1 MNLSLGEILL
11 ISLGDLKKKK
21 IIIILLFCFIL
32 SFFFTLF
39 FIYQLYINILD
50 PAFQNFYNFLNT
62 HRSEIFFLNYL
73 LQFKFF
79 NYILLLL
86 KYLIVFLKFF
96 ILWFIF
102 SIIAIPIN
110 NFITSF
116 FYEKIF
122 FEINKQNNYKWKFIL
137 KKNALY
143 LSLKF
148 SFFFTFIYILVNL
161 LLLPMYFVLPFANFL
176 IFIFVNSYF
185 LGKEMCGGIMIQFFE
200 KGDDKFQDLN
210 DKNKNLLYAIGC
222 VACTSQLIPILNFF
236 SSGFAMI
243 MFSHVILNHFN
254 FKKKKLIIQN
264 KVN

>member
-11 ISLGDLKKKK
+11 ISFRDLKKKK
-21 IIIILLFCFIL
+21 IITILLFCFIL
-32 SFFFTLF
+32 SFFFTFF
-39 FIYQLYINILD
+39 FIYQFYIHILD
-50 PAFQNFYNFLNT
+50 HIFQNFYNFINI

-73 LQFKFF
+73 LQFKIF
-79 NYILLLL
+79 NFILLLL
-86 KYLIVFLKFF
+86 KYLIIFFKFF
-96 ILWFIF
+96 LVWFIF

-122 FEINKQNNYKWKFIL
+122 FEINRQNKYKWKFIL

-148 SFFFTFIYILVNL
+148 SFFLTFISILVNF
-161 LLLPMYFVLPFANFL
+161 LLLPIYLILPFANFL

-185 LGKEMCGGIMIQFFE
+185 LGKEMCDGIMIQFFE

-222 VACTSQLIPILNFF
+222 VASASQLIPILNFF

-243 MFSHVILNHFN
+243 MFSHVILNNFN
-254 FKKKKLIIQN
+254 FKN
-264 KVN
+264 KH